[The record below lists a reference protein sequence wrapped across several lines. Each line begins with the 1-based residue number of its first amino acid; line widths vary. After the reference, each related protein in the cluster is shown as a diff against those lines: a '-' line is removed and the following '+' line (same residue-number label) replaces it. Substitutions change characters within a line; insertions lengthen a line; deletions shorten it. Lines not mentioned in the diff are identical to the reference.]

1 MANIYRNAHN
11 VLSWLGPRD
20 ERRLDLAFQ
29 ILRDVYYI
37 QISVGISDQNRE
49 DSVQSVLE
57 LALKYL
63 KRPEMCVK
71 DTAGVFGNTRLNSL
85 WNLSHMEYW
94 SRIWILPEVALA
106 REGRHFFIY
115 GDDIIEREVVSMWYL
130 FAALVKLKCTKSK
143 TYLAYIGPDDFLWS
157 IITTFSA
164 GLNTMMTVLS
174 LGGQEGLTPINLPF
188 SSSHMASASDP
199 KDYIYAFL
207 GLMGS
212 SMKPDYSWPVR
223 EVYLEWFTAWLK
235 YDYIKALDIVTYA
248 GVGLRMSNE
257 YDLPSWFA
265 HMYHL
270 QLLRSYAIINLVV
283 EYDLHL
289 DDFQLPGPQV
299 GTTGVLSVYGSR
311 FATITEILHMQQGE
325 LQNSLRDLCVSFLEK
340 ALPRIP
346 RARPLEQ
353 LFLVLFQGW
362 DITRMERLQS
372 PTPAS
377 CVLAALFLSYLKS
390 DTSNQDDSFRQRL
403 GLGQNDDLSQFLE
416 SKFLGFY
423 NEQHRERWVT
433 TLESYFGSRGDSVK
447 QAEMYSLFQDEVGLL
462 LQCQAIIV
470 NDRGVLGKGPYGT
483 MSGDQICIIDGCPSP
498 MILRKDGDGWVLVGS
513 CWVLGL
519 TQEEVLKKFEK
530 GELTTERFDIH

>member
-106 REGRHFFIY
+106 REDRHFFIY

-212 SMKPDYSWPVR
+212 SMKPDYSRPVR

-299 GTTGVLSVYGSR
+299 GTTGVLCIR
-311 FATITEILHMQQGE
+311 FQV
-325 LQNSLRDLCVSFLEK
+325 RDN
-340 ALPRIP
+340 
-346 RARPLEQ
+346 
-353 LFLVLFQGW
+353 
-362 DITRMERLQS
+362 
-372 PTPAS
+372 
-377 CVLAALFLSYLKS
+377 Y
-390 DTSNQDDSFRQRL
+390 
-403 GLGQNDDLSQFLE
+403 
-416 SKFLGFY
+416 
-423 NEQHRERWVT
+423 
-433 TLESYFGSRGDSVK
+433 
-447 QAEMYSLFQDEVGLL
+447 
-462 LQCQAIIV
+462 
-470 NDRGVLGKGPYGT
+470 
-483 MSGDQICIIDGCPSP
+483 
-498 MILRKDGDGWVLVGS
+498 
-513 CWVLGL
+513 
-519 TQEEVLKKFEK
+519 
-530 GELTTERFDIH
+530 